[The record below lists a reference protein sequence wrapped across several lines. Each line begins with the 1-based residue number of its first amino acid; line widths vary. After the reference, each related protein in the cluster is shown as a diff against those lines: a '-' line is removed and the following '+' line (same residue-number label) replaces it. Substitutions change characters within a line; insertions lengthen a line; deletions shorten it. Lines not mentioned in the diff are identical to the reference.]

1 MKKETCLPK
10 VRVVI
15 PYTKTRFPNINI
27 FFLKPQAGSPP
38 AFSNN
43 GMHKAVNRKC
53 ERWFVC
59 ILTRW
64 RKQINPL
71 NCEKHWEIFGSL
83 IWVFFPFYIIFGVN
97 LLQGCRRFV
106 FGGWTFYV
114 TFLRFFFLL
123 HQEWL
128 GVTWNCSGFV
138 CYFNESQKADIF
150 TPRRDKPKKNSAKC
164 PLSCNFRWFF
174 SFWNFVS
181 LLIWFLKKKESMDNH
196 HKRIDLFD
204 FTSQVI
210 QKSPS
215 PSPKWKTWVPLV

>member
-1 MKKETCLPK
+1 MFFSRRWACFGRMFVKWFETWKSGNLSWVLLPFFVKKSSKSKKTTNWRMILLDSFRYFMKKETCLPK
-10 VRVVI
+10 VWVVI

-114 TFLRFFFLL
+114 TFLRFFFSRPSRVAGCHMELFRIRLL
-123 HQEWL
+123 
-128 GVTWNCSGFV
+128 F
-138 CYFNESQKADIF
+138 
-150 TPRRDKPKKNSAKC
+150 
-164 PLSCNFRWFF
+164 
-174 SFWNFVS
+174 
-181 LLIWFLKKKESMDNH
+181 
-196 HKRIDLFD
+196 
-204 FTSQVI
+204 
-210 QKSPS
+210 
-215 PSPKWKTWVPLV
+215 